1 MTLKELLEKT
11 SYFQKVAVFY
21 GYQSRC
27 ETAMC
32 LLENIGES
40 WLDRPVLEIKAE
52 DYELS
57 IVVGD

>member
-11 SYFQKVAVFY
+11 SHFQKVAVFY
-21 GYQSRC
+21 GCQSRC

-32 LLENIGES
+32 LLENIGVS
-40 WLDRPVLEIKAE
+40 WLNSPVLEIRAD

>member
-11 SYFQKVAVFY
+11 SRFQKVAVFY
-21 GYQSRC
+21 GCQSRC

-32 LLENIGES
+32 LLENIGKS
-40 WLDRPVLEIKAE
+40 WLDSPVLEIMAE

>member
-11 SYFQKVAVFY
+11 SRFQKVAVFY

-27 ETAMC
+27 ETAMR

-40 WLDRPVLEIKAE
+40 WLDSPVLEIKAE